1 MGLIRPKE
9 MSISDFA
16 KKAHD
21 DTNCEYDGKTYYT
34 HIKMVEDAVKKYK
47 FIFNDD
53 YDYRVTLDS
62 ASLHDC
68 VEDAQLSFN
77 NIKDASNIDVARIV
91 LAVTDVHEE
100 NRLMRHLM
108 TMGKTVKDYRAIVL
122 KLCDIHANA
131 SYSKANGS
139 SMYKKYKKEY
149 EYRRPIFKTALNWY
163 KEYLNMDVVDELWI
177 NLDKIH
183 GYNFTKI

>member
-1 MGLIRPKE
+1 
-9 MSISDFA
+9 MSVSELA

-21 DTNCEYDGKTYYT
+21 DANCKYDGKSYYT
-34 HIKMVEDAVKKYK
+34 HIKMVEDAVEMYRP
-47 FIFNDD
+47 IFKLFED
-53 YDYRVTLDS
+53 YVVTHDA

-68 VEDAQLSFN
+68 IEDAQLSFN
-77 NIKDASNIDVARIV
+77 NIKDASNIIVARIV

-149 EYRRPIFKTALNWY
+149 EYRRPIFKTALKWY
-163 KEYLNMDVVDELWI
+163 SKDLNEDVVEKLWKELDE
-177 NLDKIH
+177 IH
-183 GYNFTKI
+183 GYKKVV